1 MFWRI
6 AVTRLG
12 SDPVAEALRADLHGL
27 GLRNIDR
34 VSFTRLYFL
43 KSPDPA
49 APAQGNRKKHRNDP
63 HLSAGM
69 KRIARELLSDPV
81 SERYEIEP
89 DTVGKLDIEIL
100 FNPGVMDPSVA
111 STQRALADMGFPGV
125 EVRTGRGYAFDRR
138 LSPSETR
145 VICGLVMNPLIEH
158 LGRPGEAVFAEPG
171 AYRFRRRTVRLS
183 GRSAR
188 ALEGISRRGLLALN
202 REEMLALQRYFGQL
216 GREPTDVELE
226 TFAQTW
232 SEHCQHKTF
241 RGIIECDGRV
251 VRNLLKSTIFRLT
264 RELAPDW
271 CLSVFHDN
279 SGAIAFDDEYAITAK
294 VETHNHPSAL
304 EPYGG
309 AATGIGG
316 VIRDCLGT
324 GQGARPILNT
334 DVFCFAPVSTKPRDV
349 PEGVLHPRLVMR
361 GVVRGVRDYG
371 NRMGIP
377 TANGAVYFDER
388 FMGNPLVFC
397 GTLGIIPRRRL
408 KKRVRKGQAIVLLG
422 GRTGRDGI
430 HGVTFAS
437 LELDGASQEFSGGAV
452 QIGNPIE
459 EKKLLDLMLEARDLD
474 LVDATTD
481 CGGGGLSSSVGELAR
496 KSGCEVRLDLVPL
509 KYEGLTP
516 AEVWISEAQ
525 ERMVVFCAQSKV
537 KRLLALAKTHD
548 VEATVIGR
556 TTGTRRLELYWRKHR
571 VADLDMEF
579 LHEGWSVGRKQAR
592 WRRPEVPE
600 PMVRAR
606 PDLTRAILQ
615 LLQAPN
621 IASKE
626 WVIRQYDHEVQG
638 ASVMKPF
645 CGRAETGPTDACVI
659 SPRPGSHRAVVIACG
674 LRPRYGLVDPYWMA
688 ASAIDEA
695 LRNCIAAGGDIERT
709 ALLDNFCWGS
719 PDRPDQLAGL
729 VRAAEACY
737 DIGRGYR
744 TPFISGKDSLYNEFR
759 TASGDSLPIPPTLLI
774 TAVSIIAD
782 GRLTVTPDLKTPGSV
797 IYLLGETC
805 EELGGSEYFRVNQGL
820 GREIPK
826 LDPTRGRR
834 LMKAV
839 TRAITRGL
847 VRSCHDLS
855 EGGLGIA
862 LAEMAFAGRVGCE
875 VQLRR
880 VPGAKRFRRDD
891 YLLFSES
898 NTRFL
903 CEVAP
908 GRRAEFERQLRG
920 LPFAAIGRTTDTDRL
935 VVHGLKG
942 EQVVSL
948 DLAEAESAWRRALS
962 RHL

>member
-1 MFWRI
+1 MFWRV
-6 AVTRLG
+6 AVTKRG
-12 SDPVAEALRADLHGL
+12 RDPVAQALRSDLAGS
-27 GLRNIDR
+27 GLRNLTE
-34 VSFTRLYFL
+34 VVFSRLYFVR
-43 KSPDPA
+43 
-49 APAQGNRKKHRNDP
+49 G
-63 HLSAGM
+63 LSAAGDEPGER
-69 KRIARELLSDPV
+69 KAVERIARELLSDPV
-81 SERYEIEP
+81 SEGFGVSMGEVAR
-89 DTVGKLDIEIL
+89 LDIEVL
-100 FNPGVMDPSVA
+100 HNPGVMDPSEA
-111 STQRALADMGFPGV
+111 STLRALADMGFPGA
-125 EVRTGRGYAFDRR
+125 ELRTGRGYAFNRR
-138 LSPSETR
+138 LSLGEKR
-145 VICGLVMNPLIEH
+145 VICALIMNPLIEH
-158 LGRPGEAVFAEPG
+158 VARPGEAVFAVPRP
-171 AYRFRRRTVRLS
+171 YRFRRRTVRLS
-183 GRSAR
+183 GRSPR
-188 ALEGISRRGLLALN
+188 ELEGISRRGLLALN
-202 REEMLALQRYFGQL
+202 REEMLALQRHFGEL

-241 RGIIECDGRV
+241 RGEIDHDGRV
-251 VRNLLKSTIFRLT
+251 IKNLLKSTIFRLT
-264 RELAPDW
+264 RELNPDW

-279 SGAIAFDDEYAITAK
+279 SGAIAFDDEYALTFK

-334 DVFCFAPVSTKPRDV
+334 DVFCFAPISSKPVDV
-349 PEGVLHPRLVMR
+349 PEGVLHPRQVMR

-397 GTLGIIPRRRL
+397 GTLGIIPRKRL
-408 KKRVRKGQAIVLLG
+408 KKSVRKGQAIVLLG

-459 EKKLLDLMLEARDLD
+459 EKKVLDLMLEARDLN
-474 LVDATTD
+474 LIDATTD
-481 CGGGGLSSSVGELAR
+481 CGGGGLSSSVGELAG
-496 KSGCEVRLDLVPL
+496 KSGCEIHLDRVPL

-537 KRLLALAKTHD
+537 GKLLELASGHD

-556 TTGTRRLELYWRKHR
+556 TTGTRRLALYWRGYE
-571 VADLDMEF
+571 VADIDMKF
-579 LHEGWSVGRKQAR
+579 LHNGWSVGRKQAR
-592 WRRPEVPE
+592 WRRPDVPD
-600 PMVRAR
+600 PMIRVRR
-606 PDLTRAILQ
+606 DLTPVMLQ

-626 WVIRQYDHEVQG
+626 WVVRQYDHEVQG
-638 ASVMKPF
+638 LSVMKPF
-645 CGRAETGPTDACVI
+645 CGSDSTGPTDACVI
-659 SPRPGSHRAVVIACG
+659 SPRPGSHRAVVVACG

-695 LRNCIAAGGDIERT
+695 LRNCVAAGGDIEMM

-729 VRAAEACY
+729 VRAAQACY
-737 DIGRGYR
+737 DIGLGYR

-759 TASGDSLPIPPTLLI
+759 TATGDSLPIPPTLLI
-774 TAVSIIAD
+774 SAVSVIAD
-782 GRLTVTPDLKTPGSV
+782 GRRSVTPDFKSPGSA
-797 IYLLGETC
+797 IYLLGETH
-805 EELGGSEYFRVNQGL
+805 EELGGSEYYRICQGL
-820 GREIPK
+820 GRDVPK
-826 LDPTRGRR
+826 VDPARGRR
-834 LMKAV
+834 LM
-839 TRAITRGL
+839 RALGGAIARGL

-855 EGGLGIA
+855 EGGLGVA
-862 LAEMAFAGRVGCE
+862 LAEMAFPGPVGCE
-875 VQLRR
+875 VRLRSA
-880 VPGAKRFRRDD
+880 PGAKRFRRDD
-891 YLLFSES
+891 FLLFSES

-908 GRRAEFERQLRG
+908 NRRAEFERLLRG
-920 LPFAAIGRTTDTDRL
+920 LPCAAIGRTTAEARL
-935 VVHGLKG
+935 VVYGLKG
-942 EQVVSL
+942 ERVVEL
-948 DLAEAESAWRRALS
+948 DLRQAEAVWRRALT
-962 RHL
+962 RQL

>member
-6 AVTRLG
+6 AVTRRTR
-12 SDPVAEALRADLHGL
+12 DPVARSLRADLQDIGF
-27 GLRNIDR
+27 RN
-34 VSFTRLYFL
+34 VGEVGFSRLYFL
-43 KSPDPA
+43 KGELEPA
-49 APAQGNRKKHRNDP
+49 AVE
-63 HLSAGM
+63 
-69 KRIARELLSDPV
+69 RIARELLADPV
-81 SERYEIEP
+81 SEQFAIARDE
-89 DTVGKLDIEIL
+89 VGTLDIEVL
-100 FNPGVMDPSVA
+100 YNPGVMDPSMA
-111 STQRALADMGFPGV
+111 STLRALADMGYPGV
-125 EVRTGRGYAFDRR
+125 EVRTGRGYGFGRR
-138 LSPSETR
+138 LSAGEER
-145 VICGLVMNPLIEH
+145 VVCGLLMNPLIEH
-158 LGRPGEAVFAEPG
+158 VGRPGEAVFVRPRP
-171 AYRFRRRTVRLS
+171 YRFRRRTVRLA
-183 GRSAR
+183 GRSDR
-188 ALEGISRRGLLALN
+188 ELEGISRRGLLALN
-202 REEMLALQRYFGQL
+202 REEMRALQRHFGEL
-216 GREPTDVELE
+216 GRDPTDVELE

-241 RGIIECDGRV
+241 RGEIELDGQV
-251 VRNLLKSTIFRLT
+251 IRNLLKSTIFRLT
-264 RELAPDW
+264 RELNPDW

-279 SGAIAFDDEYAITAK
+279 SGAIAFDDEYAITFK

-334 DVFCFAPVSTKPRDV
+334 DVFCFAPVSTNPRDV
-349 PEGVLHPRLVMR
+349 PDGVLHPRQVMR

-377 TANGAVYFDER
+377 TANGAVYFDEG

-408 KKRVRKGQAIVLLG
+408 QKRVRKGQAIVLIG

-459 EKKLLDLMLEARDLD
+459 EKKVRDLMLAARDRD
-474 LVDATTD
+474 LVEATTD
-481 CGGGGLSSSVGELAR
+481 CGGGGLSSSIGELAQ
-496 KSGCEVRLDLVPL
+496 KPGCEVWLDRVPL

-537 KRLLALAKTHD
+537 KKLLALAAGHD

-556 TTGTRRLELYWRKHR
+556 VTGTRRLVLSWRGHQ
-571 VADLDMEF
+571 VADVEMGF
-579 LHEGWSVGRKQAR
+579 LHNGWSVGRKPAR
-592 WRRPEVPE
+592 WRKPETPD
-600 PMVRAR
+600 PMIRVQR
-606 PDLTRAILQ
+606 DLTPVLLQ

-626 WVIRQYDHEVQG
+626 WVVRQYDHEVQG
-638 ASVMKPF
+638 AGVMKPF
-645 CGRAETGPTDACVI
+645 CGRDSTGPTDACVI
-659 SPRPGSHRAVVIACG
+659 APRPGSHRAVVVACG

-695 LRNCIAAGGDIERT
+695 LRNCVAAGGDIERA

-729 VRAAEACY
+729 VRAAQACY

-759 TASGDSLPIPPTLLI
+759 TAAGDSLPIPPTLLVS
-774 TAVSIIAD
+774 AVSIIED
-782 GRLTVTPDLKTPGSV
+782 GRRTVTPDFKAPGSLV
-797 IYLLGETC
+797 YLVGESY
-805 EELGGSEYFRVNQGL
+805 EELGGSEYCRINQGL
-820 GREIPK
+820 GREVPK
-826 LDPTRGRR
+826 VDAAQGRR
-834 LMKAV
+834 LMKALG
-839 TRAITRGL
+839 RAIAHGL
-847 VRSCHDLS
+847 VRACHDLS
-855 EGGLGIA
+855 EGGLGVA
-862 LAEMAFAGRVGCE
+862 LVEMAFAGRVGCE
-875 VQLRR
+875 VRLRH
-880 VPGAKRFRRDD
+880 VPGAGRFQRDD

-908 GRRAEFERQLRG
+908 NRRAGFERLMRG
-920 LPFAAIGRTTDTDRL
+920 LPCARVGRTTASGEL
-935 VVHGLKG
+935 VVTGLSG
-942 EQVVSL
+942 EEVIRA
-948 DLAEAESAWRRALS
+948 DLGRAEDAWRRALS